1 MKSCSVNNYLQRDGF
16 VMVSNLLIDYQTELG
31 LSNSELNFVIKTLRH
46 KENYKL
52 HDSQLDPTVSKRTLQ
67 RYRKKL
73 TEMGY
78 LNFKVWKYTD
88 EQGHIY
94 TEGITYDWSQ
104 LEAKLQELSDI
115 RAAEKDAKIEE
126 EAKKYIIEFGEE
138 SPMGKY
144 LLAWENHYGDVYHL
158 TPLEKDWYNKLSED
172 EQILIGRIFDYCEE
186 NKLFKSIT
194 PRLALF
200 MKSKQR
206 FNQLREFC
214 KDMPEEIVCVETE
227 EEEKSISLE
236 DEIEML
242 ENEIRSYENAGDT
255 FAANL
260 RKSWLAKKKDNL
272 SRVKLSETSETK
284 K

>member
-1 MKSCSVNNYLQRDGF
+1 MKSCSVSNYLQRDGF

-31 LSNSELNFVIKTLRH
+31 LSNSELNFIIKTIRH

-52 HDSQLDPTVSKRTLQ
+52 HDDQLDPTVSRRTLQ

-78 LNFKVWKYTD
+78 LTFKVWKYTD
-88 EQGHIY
+88 ENGHIY

-104 LEAKLQELSDI
+104 LETKLQELSDI
-115 RAAEKDAKIEE
+115 RAAEKEAKIEE
-126 EAKKYIIEFGEE
+126 ESKKYIIEFGES
-138 SPMGKY
+138 SPMGKF
-144 LLAWENHYGDVYHL
+144 LLAWEQHYGDMYHL
-158 TPLEKDWYNKLSED
+158 TPLEKDWYNKLSEED
-172 EQILIGRIFDYCEE
+172 QELIGRIFDYCEE
-186 NKLFKSIT
+186 NKLFKTIT

-206 FNQLREFC
+206 FDQLKSFC
-214 KDMPEEIVCVETE
+214 KETPEEVMVDITE
-227 EEEKSISLE
+227 EEEKTISIE
-236 DEIEML
+236 DEIEQL
-242 ENEIRSYENAGDT
+242 KEEIKAYEEAGDT

-260 RKSWLAKKKDNL
+260 RKSWLAKKEDNFN
-272 SRVKLSETSETK
+272 RVKLLETSETK

>member
-1 MKSCSVNNYLQRDGF
+1 
-16 VMVSNLLIDYQTELG
+16 
-31 LSNSELNFVIKTLRH
+31 
-46 KENYKL
+46 
-52 HDSQLDPTVSKRTLQ
+52 
-67 RYRKKL
+67 
-73 TEMGY
+73 
-78 LNFKVWKYTD
+78 
-88 EQGHIY
+88 
-94 TEGITYDWSQ
+94 
-104 LEAKLQELSDI
+104 
-115 RAAEKDAKIEE
+115 
-126 EAKKYIIEFGEE
+126 
-138 SPMGKY
+138 MGKY

-214 KDMPEEIVCVETE
+214 KDIPEEIVCVETE

-236 DEIEML
+236 DEIEIL
-242 ENEIRSYENAGDT
+242 ENEIRSYEDAGDT

-272 SRVKLSETSETK
+272 NRVKLSETSETK